1 MTLFPMSR
9 AFAPVACGLAL
20 LAGCAQGP
28 VPVPPG
34 LREAGPAEVAACSY
48 ITDIQMTPGAYGPV
62 VGDQALRRARTQV
75 MNDALAAGGNTI
87 VFDQVS
93 PGQQIYLIH
102 AKAYRC

>member
-48 ITDIQMTPGAYGPV
+48 ITDIQMTPAPM
-62 VGDQALRRARTQV
+62 ARWWATRRC
-75 MNDALAAGGNTI
+75 AA
-87 VFDQVS
+87 
-93 PGQQIYLIH
+93 P
-102 AKAYRC
+102 APR